1 MKKIVLNIIHAG
13 FSGSAEWFEGLITL
27 IVSKYNSRSMILWP
41 KKGQD
46 KYVLWVNCI
55 QLKK

>member
-27 IVSKYNSRSMILWP
+27 IVSKYNLRTMYQSH
-41 KKGQD
+41 KKLHFARKWTCECLANGG
-46 KYVLWVNCI
+46 
-55 QLKK
+55 